1 MIGHLLQCSHLI
13 GQDFTAFYNDT
24 RGGKFVPRSVFV
36 DLEPGVVDAIKV
48 SYYIYLSRIS
58 IYTIYI

>member
-1 MIGHLLQCSHLI
+1 MVTLLQCSPLI

-48 SYYIYLSRIS
+48 LYLFIWFWYYIYL
-58 IYTIYI
+58 